1 MKPQVIQIIVSKRVK
16 ELLEKECQ
24 QRGLS
29 RRDLFIKAFERFSKK
44 NRNKS
49 NYIPKHEEIDRV
61 RSFNYSVRLFPETVN
76 ELDKLSERL
85 DIQRSVLVREI
96 VCEYINE

>member
-1 MKPQVIQIIVSKRVK
+1 M
-16 ELLEKECQ
+16 
-24 QRGLS
+24 
-29 RRDLFIKAFERFSKK
+29 KAFERFSKK
-44 NRNKS
+44 NRKTK